1 MPGGRGVSDL
11 LYWKGGG
18 GFGRLEMAS
27 VVGIA
32 TRLPED
38 ETTPKTKN
46 KNQNQNP
53 TPDQRNHKIN

>member
-1 MPGGRGVSDL
+1 

-27 VVGIA
+27 VVGIIA

-38 ETTPKTKN
+38 ETTPKPKPKPKTNPRPTKTTR
-46 KNQNQNP
+46 QIE
-53 TPDQRNHKIN
+53 NH